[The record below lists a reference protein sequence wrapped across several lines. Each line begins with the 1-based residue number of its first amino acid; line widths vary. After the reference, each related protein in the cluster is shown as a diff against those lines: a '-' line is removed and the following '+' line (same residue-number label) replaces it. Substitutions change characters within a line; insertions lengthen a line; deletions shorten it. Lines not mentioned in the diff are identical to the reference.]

1 MGLEKNL
8 ERNSK
13 KGFDIDFSSLA
24 HTYIR
29 VIAIFFTAS
38 IAGFFFIIQQGI
50 QNVETLPLDMWTIS
64 YFGGMI
70 LAFGISLGT
79 FLYVRDPRMQKEPE
93 KVVNIGVIL
102 IFVGIGFGSAY
113 TVYTLGFVPQYAF
126 LKDFLTYSFAIVLL
140 AGLFLYFKFLGR
152 IKI

>member
-1 MGLEKNL
+1 LDKNF
-8 ERNSK
+8 ESNSK
-13 KGFDIDFSSLA
+13 KGFDIAFSSLA

-29 VIAIFFTAS
+29 VIAMFFTAS
-38 IAGFFFIIQQGI
+38 IAGFFFIIHQGI
-50 QNVETLPLDMWTIS
+50 QNVETVPLDMWTIS

-70 LAFGISLGT
+70 LAFGISLGA
-79 FLYVRDPRMQKEPE
+79 FLYVRDPRMQRGPE

-113 TVYTLGFVPQYAF
+113 TIYTLGFVPQYVF
-126 LKDFLTYSFAIVLL
+126 LKEFLTYTFAVVLL
-140 AGLFLYFKFLGR
+140 AGLFIYFKFLGG

>member
-1 MGLEKNL
+1 MGKSLES
-8 ERNSK
+8 NSK
-13 KGFDIDFSSLA
+13 KGFDLDFSSLA

-29 VIAIFFTAS
+29 VIAMFFTAS
-38 IAGFFFIIQQGI
+38 IAGFFFIIQQGV
-50 QNVETLPLDMWTIS
+50 QKVETVPLDLWTIS

-70 LAFGISLGT
+70 LAFGISLGA
-79 FLYVRDPRMQKEPE
+79 FLYVRDPRMRRGPE

-126 LKDFLTYSFAIVLL
+126 LKDILTYAFAVVLL
-140 AGLFLYFKFLGR
+140 AGLFVYVKFLGR